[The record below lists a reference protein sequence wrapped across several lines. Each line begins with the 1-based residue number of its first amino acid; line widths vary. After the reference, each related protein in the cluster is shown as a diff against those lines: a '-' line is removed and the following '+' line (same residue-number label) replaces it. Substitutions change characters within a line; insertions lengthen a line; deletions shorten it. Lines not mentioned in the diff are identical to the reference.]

1 MKRFS
6 VRTLAAGGVLIALN
20 VVLSR
25 LVSIPIGN
33 AFRIS
38 LGSVPIILS
47 GLWLGPLAGGIC
59 GAAGDLM
66 GCLVAGYAPNPFI
79 TASTVLMGVI
89 PGLSDPRDE
98 PAGALSA
105 DDPGPRA
112 DHAGH
117 LAGPDDTGAFG
128 HVRDGILADLF
139 YAPAP
144 ERTAAPRE
152 RICGIHAAKKGAG
165 FRSSG
170 TAAPL
175 CSLKE
180 PGVPSPA
187 KAKKE
192 ELWVTCRT
200 LKLHRR

>member
-89 PGLSDPRDE
+89 PGLFREYLTRGTNRLVLYLRMILVLALTMLVTSQGLTTLGLSVMYGMEFWPTFFMRLPQSALLLLVNASVVSMLQRRV
-98 PAGALSA
+98 PASVLPELS
-105 DDPGPRA
+105 R
-112 DHAGH
+112 
-117 LAGPDDTGAFG
+117 
-128 HVRDGILADLF
+128 
-139 YAPAP
+139 
-144 ERTAAPRE
+144 
-152 RICGIHAAKKGAG
+152 
-165 FRSSG
+165 RS
-170 TAAPL
+170 A
-175 CSLKE
+175 
-180 PGVPSPA
+180 V
-187 KAKKE
+187 
-192 ELWVTCRT
+192 
-200 LKLHRR
+200 